1 MGFSRTILSAGSHL
15 DMGRSIDTGRGVD
28 TGTDRIRGASDAG
41 ITVWDFLVRF
51 FLQVRI

>member
-1 MGFSRTILSAGSHL
+1 MGLPRTILSAGADL
-15 DMGRSIDTGRGVD
+15 DRGRCVDTGGGID

-51 FLQVRI
+51 FLQVHI